1 MKRLLLVALM
11 VLVTSVGMVGVR
23 SAAGQN
29 ESDVITQL
37 QNIQQ
42 TLSEGSY
49 AVSALQATANT
60 TNEAVAQPTY
70 PIVCRG
76 GGELSFNYTPFSNF
90 SPNPEIWITFQ
101 RGAQKVGSNWENIGA
116 LLPGQCSLLDRP
128 VSNNEPH
135 MIIVKDIRNFS
146 ISWNQGQVMGISS
159 ELSYMK
165 WLQDANRYQS
175 FDVYNDSQGN
185 LILAGI
191 GQAR

>member
-11 VLVTSVGMVGVR
+11 VLVSLVCWVGFSR
-23 SAAGQN
+23 AGN
-29 ESDVITQL
+29 E
-37 QNIQQ
+37 
-42 TLSEGSY
+42 
-49 AVSALQATANT
+49 VSALQATANT
-60 TNEAVAQPTY
+60 TNEAVTQPTY
-70 PIVCRG
+70 SIVCRG
-76 GGELSFNYTPFSNF
+76 GGELLFNYTPSSNF

-128 VSNNEPH
+128 ISNNEPH

-175 FDVYNDSQGN
+175 FDVYDDSQGN

>member
-11 VLVTSVGMVGVR
+11 VLVTLVWMVGFSR
-23 SAAGQN
+23 AGD
-29 ESDVITQL
+29 E
-37 QNIQQ
+37 
-42 TLSEGSY
+42 
-49 AVSALQATANT
+49 VSALQAAAKT

-70 PIVCRG
+70 TIVCRG
-76 GGELSFNYTPFSNF
+76 GGELSFNYTPFSKF

-128 VSNNEPH
+128 VGDDEAN

-175 FDVYNDSQGN
+175 FEVYNDSRGA

-191 GQAR
+191 GRAR